1 MAGFERRTLPPA
13 VEAVREAYAPDC
25 PVLDAPGDFET
36 LPPEAAEELGLLV
49 DALDPAAYPTEWLPD
64 DAPDRLRRFAGTDFT
79 VGMPGDGTV
88 VWTRQTAPPTVMAK
102 RRAEGTPEGF
112 LGFLLAEAFVE
123 VSLDVPEHFL
133 PFFGKR
139 YRDLDAATP
148 LGPGETYQLAAALF
162 DAWVGIRTREEF
174 VAWGGDGDGADD
186 GNRTGDGG
194 GAGDGDG
201 TDSGDGT
208 DEADTDSAA
217 SGEEA
222 GPHPEIHAAWADAGD
237 RLVDRLDDLSG
248 EVARGELSFTAATEY
263 ACAAIKHDLDVP
275 APFAALDTAAYREHG
290 PAFAVQ
296 WAEKT
301 FETLDE

>member
-25 PVLDAPGDFET
+25 LVLDAPGDFET
-36 LPPEAAEELGLLV
+36 VPPEAAEELGLLV
-49 DALDPAAYPTEWLPD
+49 DALDPAAHPTDWLPE
-64 DAPDRLRRFAGTDFT
+64 DAPSRLRRFAGTDFT
-79 VGMPGDGTV
+79 IGMPGDGTV
-88 VWTRQTAPPTVMAK
+88 VWTRQTTPPTVLAK

-112 LGFLLAEAFVE
+112 LGFLFAEAFVE
-123 VSLDVPEHFL
+123 ISLDVPEHFL
-133 PFFGKR
+133 PFFGER

-162 DAWVGIRTREEF
+162 DAWVGVRTREEF
-174 VAWGGDGDGADD
+174 VGWGEGSGTGDGARAGGDDAD
-186 GNRTGDGG
+186 GN
-194 GAGDGDG
+194 
-201 TDSGDGT
+201 GT
-208 DEADTDSAA
+208 DEADAGGDGEADSH
-217 SGEEA
+217 A
-222 GPHPEIHAAWADAGD
+222 GSHPEIHAAWADAGD

-290 PAFAVQ
+290 PEFAVR